1 MGHTGRRGQQETV
14 EFGRRDLP
22 HGEEELPHVLYLDD
36 LARVLNCSP
45 TALRKRVS
53 RGDVPS
59 PTRLGGRLAWSRAL
73 VLGFLAEIHGAQGQP
88 AMKINAR
95 TYKYDPSRMMVTFT
109 LQIKGQPRQRIRK
122 VAPAGL
128 DHAGS
133 LAWGKRLEGEVLR
146 EFMGEKKEDKHEP
159 TPHIPT
165 RMPISRTQQP
175 KSTNAKTLTEFWD
188 SFSVEYVA
196 RTKPATRRAYMSI
209 WVNYLRPTLGHL
221 PLDMIDKTSLAK
233 LREKLTRLDEYSS
246 RNQVLYKLRTIL
258 ETAHEWNE
266 LDEVPTIRVYKEP
279 KKPDPTVYTEH
290 EADRLI
296 LAALEDGRE
305 SAAMILLLLH
315 GGLRV
320 SEVCALRWSDVDFRR
335 GLMTICHNY
344 SAGEESTPKG
354 VIAAPVG
361 LSPALTAALRALPRD
376 RDHVLVRKY
385 KGEITHLTNHAV
397 RSRLNKIQRAADL
410 PETGPHFLRHTGI
423 TILASRGLDVWKLQA
438 HARHA
443 RIATTQ
449 RYVHIA
455 KEAAVLD
462 AAAVWAPPEPPAKTR
477 PKRPKRPENT
487 ATPPN

>member
-1 MGHTGRRGQQETV
+1 MGRRGQATTV
-14 EFGRRDLP
+14 EFRGRDLP
-22 HGEEELPHVLYLDD
+22 EGAEDLPHVLYMDD
-36 LARVLNCSP
+36 FARVLNCSP

-53 RGDVPS
+53 RGDVPR

-95 TYKYDPSRMMVTFT
+95 TYTYDPSRMLVTFT
-109 LQIKGQPRQRIRK
+109 LQIKGQSRQRIRK

-133 LAWGKRLEGEVLR
+133 LAWAKRLEGEVLR
-146 EFMGEKKEDKHEP
+146 EFMGEKKEDKREP
-159 TPHIPT
+159 TPHIRTPT
-165 RMPISRTQQP
+165 PPPRALMRQP
-175 KSTNAKTLTEFWD
+175 TNAKTLTEFWD
-188 SFSVEYVA
+188 LFSVDYVA
-196 RTKPATRRAYMSI
+196 RMKPATRRAYTSI
-209 WVNYLRPTLGHL
+209 WVNYLRPALGHL
-221 PLDMIDKTSLAK
+221 PLDMIDKVALAK

-266 LDEVPTIRVYKEP
+266 IDDVPTIKVYKEP
-279 KKPDPTVYTEH
+279 KKPDPIVYTEH

-296 LAALEDGRE
+296 DAALDDGRE
-305 SAAMILLLLH
+305 SAAIILLLLH

-335 GLMTICHNY
+335 GLMTISHNY

-354 VIAAPVG
+354 VVAAPVG
-361 LSPALTAALRALPRD
+361 LSPALIAALRALPQD
-376 RDHVLVRKY
+376 HEHVLVRTY
-385 KGEITHLTNHAV
+385 RREITHLTHHAI
-397 RSRLNKIQRAADL
+397 RRRLNKLQRAAGL
-410 PETGPHFLRHTGI
+410 QETGPHFLRHTGI
-423 TILASRGLDVWKLQA
+423 TILATRGLDVWKLQA

-462 AAAVWAPPEPPAKTR
+462 AAAVWAAPKPSAKTR
-477 PKRPKRPENT
+477 PKPPKRPANT
-487 ATPPN
+487 ITPPN

>member
-1 MGHTGRRGQQETV
+1 MGRKGHRGQRETV

-22 HGEEELPHVLYLDD
+22 QGAEDLPHVLYLDD
-36 LARVLNCSP
+36 LARVLSCSP

-53 RGDVPS
+53 RGDVPR

-95 TYKYDPSRMMVTFT
+95 TYNYDTSRMLVTFT

-133 LAWGKRLEGEVLR
+133 LAWAKRLEGEVLR
-146 EFMGEKKEDKHEP
+146 EFMGEKKEDKREP
-159 TPHIPT
+159 TPHIPAPAPLP
-165 RMPISRTQQP
+165 RALQP
-175 KSTNAKTLTEFWD
+175 KHSKVPTLAEFWD
-188 SFSVEYVA
+188 RFSVEYVA
-196 RTKPATRRAYMSI
+196 RKKPATRRAYISI
-209 WVNYLRPTLGHL
+209 WGNYLRPTLGHL
-221 PLDMIDKTSLAK
+221 PLDMIDKASLAK
-233 LREKLTRLDEYSS
+233 LREALTRLDEISS

-258 ETAHEWNE
+258 EAAQEWDVIE
-266 LDEVPTIRVYKEP
+266 DVPKIKVYKEP
-279 KKPDPTVYTEH
+279 KKPDPCVYTEH

-296 LAALEDGRE
+296 LAALDDGRE
-305 SAAMILLLLH
+305 SAAIILLLLH

-354 VIAAPVG
+354 VVSAPVG
-361 LSPALTAALRALPRD
+361 LSPALATALRALPRD
-376 RDHVLVRKY
+376 HDHVLVRTY
-385 KGEITHLTNHAV
+385 KGEVTHMTHHAI
-397 RSRLNKIQRAADL
+397 RRRLNRIQRAAGL

-462 AAAVWAPPEPPAKTR
+462 AAAVWAPPKPPAKTR
-477 PKRPKRPENT
+477 PKRPKRAENT